1 MNAWIG
7 SVNPALMT
15 NFSDAPRVGPAT
27 LIDLGVANVT
37 GRADVQVG
45 NQSPTAV
52 AFSSDDIQNKVI
64 KTTV

>member
-1 MNAWIG
+1 
-7 SVNPALMT
+7 
-15 NFSDAPRVGPAT
+15 
-27 LIDLGVANVT
+27 
-37 GRADVQVG
+37 VQVG